1 MLDVRPETL
10 SRWEHGKRAVDRN
23 AWLTASAI
31 ALDKIEG
38 KTGTAERIE
47 AVSRPRGAKRVA
59 LDLSAIP
66 VGLPLSLAPR

>member
-1 MLDVRPETL
+1 M
-10 SRWEHGKRAVDRN
+10 DRN

-31 ALDKIEG
+31 VLDKIEG
-38 KTGTAERIE
+38 KTGAAERIE

-66 VGLPLSLAPR
+66 VGLPLPLASR